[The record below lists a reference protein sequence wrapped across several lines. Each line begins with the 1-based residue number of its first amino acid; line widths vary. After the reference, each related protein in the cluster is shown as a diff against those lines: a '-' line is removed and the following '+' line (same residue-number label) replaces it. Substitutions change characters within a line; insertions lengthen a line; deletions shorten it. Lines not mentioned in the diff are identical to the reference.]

1 MKKLLIKDK
10 KIRSNIKK
18 FERLRFILK
27 TIFNNS
33 NFCDLV
39 RLNAFYKLSLL
50 SISNSK
56 ILLSNRC
63 VETINKKK
71 FSKLSNFSRVVF
83 LKRVRNGEVNGVSKY
98 YW

>member
-27 TIFNNS
+27 AIFNNS

-63 VETINKKK
+63 VETINKKN
-71 FSKLSNFSRVVF
+71 LVNYLIF
-83 LKRVRNGEVNGVSKY
+83 LE
-98 YW
+98 WFF